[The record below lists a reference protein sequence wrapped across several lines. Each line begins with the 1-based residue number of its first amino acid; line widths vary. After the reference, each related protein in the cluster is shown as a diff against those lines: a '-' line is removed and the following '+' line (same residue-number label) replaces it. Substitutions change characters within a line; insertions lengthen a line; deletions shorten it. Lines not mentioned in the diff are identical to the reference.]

1 MEIIRSKSD
10 IATQRSTERINAD
23 NTKLKANIDYLAM
36 MSDIDIP
43 VEDESE
49 DKHDE

>member
-1 MEIIRSKSD
+1 MNIEDKRK
-10 IATQRSTERINAD
+10 IANAAAD
-23 NTKLKANIDYLAM
+23 AVKLKANIDYLAM